1 MSTTTARRPAPPRPA
16 RIDARSIGMLVAFLA
31 IDYAVAAFGA
41 ITTIGAVNGWYSHAP
56 HVLWTPPN
64 AAFGP
69 VWTVLYTLI
78 AVAGWLVWRRRARRG
93 APGAL
98 GLFVVQLV
106 LNSLWTPIFFG
117 AHALIGS
124 VALWIALAVIL
135 ALDLVVAA
143 TMAAFWPLSRVA
155 SLLLLPYFVWIL
167 YASTLNWGD
176 AALVAL
182 G

>member
-1 MSTTTARRPAPPRPA
+1 
-16 RIDARSIGMLVAFLA
+16 MLIAFLA
-31 IDYAVAAFGA
+31 IAYGVAAFGA
-41 ITTIGAVNGWYSHAP
+41 LTTIGAVNGWYAKAP
-56 HVLWTPPN
+56 HVVWTPPN

-69 VWTVLYTLI
+69 VWTVLYTMI
-78 AVAGWLVWRRRARRG
+78 AVSGWLVWRRRTSRA
-93 APGAL
+93 AAVAL
-98 GLFVVQLV
+98 PLFVIQLV

-117 AHALIGS
+117 GFGLIGPA
-124 VALWIALAVIL
+124 ALWIALIVIL

-143 TMAAFWPLSRVA
+143 TIAAFWPVSRLA
-155 SLLLLPYFVWIL
+155 ALLLAPYLVWIL